1 MGIWFENWAY
11 WLLISDS
18 WGPLFIRLHC
28 CLVIDHCFG
37 TGAWMIH
44 LGPCSV
50 VPEISW
56 VFFCR
61 RLCFYHLKL
70 LHHQGPSL
78 LFVSFWSA
86 SVPLLLPQLLGLLQL
101 VDAADLPLM
110 LEVSQLLLIVIELI
124 PSLRG
129 LIEVSG
135 YNIIHTCD
143 SVRIGGCIIWLPSS
157 RGALA
162 LFSSDLFRNPL
173 LSILHCLVL
182 LDFQLIFTIGPVSRH
197 AL

>member
-1 MGIWFENWAY
+1 M
-11 WLLISDS
+11 
-18 WGPLFIRLHC
+18 
-28 CLVIDHCFG
+28 
-37 TGAWMIH
+37 
-44 LGPCSV
+44 
-50 VPEISW
+50 
-56 VFFCR
+56 
-61 RLCFYHLKL
+61 
-70 LHHQGPSL
+70 
-78 LFVSFWSA
+78 
-86 SVPLLLPQLLGLLQL
+86 PLLLPLLLGLLQL

-110 LEVSQLLLIVIELI
+110 LEVSELLLIVIELI

-135 YNIIHTCD
+135 YDIVHTCD
-143 SVRIGGCIIWLPSS
+143 AVGIGGCIIWLSSS

-182 LDFQLIFTIGPVSRH
+182 LDFQLIVTMWAISRH